1 MRKYKAVINV
11 DRLEL
16 TYQSNESLKLVLS
29 DTEVSEFAFGNLR
42 LLREQSRLYS
52 HEFLIMGT
60 DYDEEH
66 GETERPIGTLYFG
79 SPNPNRQYIYLLFE
93 NAALYD
99 EYLLASRFYVE
110 SVLGLEFLRVSKID
124 IAVDFNFNVVNRF
137 YRLFKN
143 PDYDL
148 IINGKK
154 VADIRTT
161 IPEVMHIAG
170 NTNRKRPFAHHM
182 PVVKNVNGSMLM
194 RAYDKS
200 KEIEEESGKE
210 YIKEN
215 AGFNRLYRLEV
226 SLGCH
231 KVVKKVLDTLAL
243 TDEEL
248 YSLLGHEGTL
258 IDFLVSAL
266 NKLVRVSHRRRSYGI
281 LDVILPNEKV
291 NCQLCNGGLSDYSP

>member
-1 MRKYKAVINV
+1 MKNYKGVISL

-16 TYQSNESLKLVLS
+16 TYESNESLKLVLS
-29 DTEVSEFAFGNLR
+29 DTEESEFVFGQLR
-42 LLREQSRLYS
+42 LVREQSRLYS
-52 HEFLIMGT
+52 HEFLILGS

-66 GETERPIGTLYFG
+66 GETERSIGSLYFG

-99 EYLLASRFYVE
+99 DYLLASRFYVE

-124 IAVDFNFNVVNRF
+124 IAADFNFNVVNRF

-154 VADIRTT
+154 VADIRTN
-161 IPEVMHIAG
+161 IPEVLHIAG

-182 PVVKNVNGSMLM
+182 PVVKNANGNMLM
-194 RAYDKS
+194 RTYDKS

-210 YIKEN
+210 YIREK

-226 SLGCH
+226 SLGSH
-231 KVVKKVLDTLAL
+231 KVVKKVLDSLAM
-243 TDEEL
+243 TDEKL
-248 YSLLGHEGTL
+248 YALLGHESML

-266 NKLVRVSHRRRSYGI
+266 NKLVRASRRRRSYGI
-281 LDVILPNEKV
+281 LDVILPDER
-291 NCQLCNGGLSDYSP
+291 

>member
-1 MRKYKAVINV
+1 MKNYKGVISL

-16 TYQSNESLKLVLS
+16 TYESNESLKLVLS
-29 DTEVSEFAFGNLR
+29 DTEESEFVFGQLR
-42 LLREQSRLYS
+42 LVREQSRLYS
-52 HEFLIMGT
+52 HEFLILGS

-66 GETERPIGTLYFG
+66 GETERSIGSLYFG

-99 EYLLASRFYVE
+99 DYLLASRFYVE

-124 IAVDFNFNVVNRF
+124 IAADFNFNVVNRF

-154 VADIRTT
+154 VADIRTN
-161 IPEVMHIAG
+161 IPEVLHIAG

-182 PVVKNVNGSMLM
+182 PVVKNANGNMLM
-194 RAYDKS
+194 RTYDKS

-210 YIKEN
+210 YIREK

-226 SLGCH
+226 SLGSH
-231 KVVKKVLDTLAL
+231 KVVKKVLDTLAM

-248 YSLLGHEGTL
+248 YALLGHESTL

-266 NKLVRVSHRRRSYGI
+266 NKLVRASRRRRSYGI
-281 LDVILPNEKV
+281 LDVIFPDER
-291 NCQLCNGGLSDYSP
+291 

>member
-1 MRKYKAVINV
+1 
-11 DRLEL
+11 
-16 TYQSNESLKLVLS
+16 
-29 DTEVSEFAFGNLR
+29 
-42 LLREQSRLYS
+42 
-52 HEFLIMGT
+52 MGT

-66 GETERPIGTLYFG
+66 GEAERPIGSLYFG

-99 EYLLASRFYVE
+99 DYLLASRFYIE

-124 IAVDFNFNVVNRF
+124 VAADFNFNVVSRF
-137 YRLFKN
+137 YRLFKD

-154 VADIRTT
+154 VADFWTT
-161 IPEVMHIAG
+161 IPEVLHIAG

-182 PVVKNVNGSMLM
+182 PVVKNANGSMLM
-194 RAYDKS
+194 RTYDKS

-210 YIKEN
+210 YIREN

-226 SLGCH
+226 SLGSH
-231 KVVKKVLDTLAL
+231 KVVKKVLDTLAM

-248 YSLLGHEGTL
+248 YALLGHESTL

-266 NKLVRVSHRRRSYGI
+266 NKLVRVSRRRRSYGI
-281 LDVILPNEKV
+281 LDVILPDE
-291 NCQLCNGGLSDYSP
+291 G

>member
-1 MRKYKAVINV
+1 MRKYNAVINV
-11 DRLEL
+11 DRLEI
-16 TYQSNESLKLVLS
+16 TYEINESLKLVLS
-29 DTEVSEFAFGNLR
+29 DTEESELVFGNLR
-42 LLREQSRLYS
+42 LVREQSRLYT

-66 GETERPIGTLYFG
+66 GEAERPIGTLYFG

-124 IAVDFNFNVVNRF
+124 VAVDFNFNVVNRF
-137 YRLFKN
+137 YRLFKD

-170 NTNRKRPFAHHM
+170 NTNWKRPFAHHT
-182 PVVKNVNGSMLM
+182 PVVKNANGNMLM
-194 RAYDKS
+194 RTYDKS
-200 KEIEEESGKE
+200 KEIEEESSKE
-210 YIKEN
+210 YIREN
-215 AGFNRLYRLEV
+215 VGFNRLYRLET
-226 SLGCH
+226 SLGSH
-231 KVVKKVLDTLAL
+231 KVVKKVLDTLAM

-248 YSLLGHEGTL
+248 YALLGHESTL
-258 IDFLVSAL
+258 IYFLVSAL
-266 NKLVRVSHRRRSYGI
+266 NKLVRVSRRRRSYGI
-281 LDVILPNEKV
+281 LDVILPYEE
-291 NCQLCNGGLSDYSP
+291 

>member
-1 MRKYKAVINV
+1 MRTKKAIINV
-11 DRLEL
+11 DKLEL

-29 DTEVSEFAFGNLR
+29 NTEESEFVFGCLR
-42 LLREQSRLYS
+42 LVREQSRLYS
-52 HEFLIMGT
+52 HEFLIFGT

-79 SPNPNRQYIYLLFE
+79 SPNPNRQYIYLLLD

-110 SVLGLEFLRVSKID
+110 SVLGLEFLQVSKID
-124 IAVDFNFNVVNRF
+124 IAADFNFNVVNRF
-137 YRLFKN
+137 YRLFKD

-154 VADIRTT
+154 VADFWTT
-161 IPEVMHIAG
+161 IPEVLHIAG
-170 NTNRKRPFAHHM
+170 NTNRKRPFARHM
-182 PVVKNVNGSMLM
+182 PVVKNANGSMLM

-210 YIKEN
+210 YIREK
-215 AGFNRLYRLEV
+215 AGFNRLYRIEV
-226 SLGCH
+226 SLGSH

-248 YSLLGHEGTL
+248 YALLGHESTL
-258 IDFLVSAL
+258 IDFLVSGL
-266 NKLVRVSHRRRSYGI
+266 NKLIRVSRRRRSYGI
-281 LDVILPNEKV
+281 LEIILPDER
-291 NCQLCNGGLSDYSP
+291 

>member
-1 MRKYKAVINV
+1 MKNYKGVISL

-16 TYQSNESLKLVLS
+16 TYESNESLKLVLS
-29 DTEVSEFAFGNLR
+29 DTEESEFVFGQLR
-42 LLREQSRLYS
+42 LVREQSRLYS
-52 HEFLIMGT
+52 HEFLIIGT

-93 NAALYD
+93 NAALYN

-124 IAVDFNFNVVNRF
+124 VAVDFNFNVVNRF

-161 IPEVMHIAG
+161 IPDVLHIAG
-170 NTNRKRPFAHHM
+170 KTNRKRPFAHHM
-182 PVVKNVNGSMLM
+182 PVVKNANGSMLM
-194 RAYDKS
+194 RAYNKS
-200 KEIEEESGKE
+200 KEIEEDSGKV
-210 YIKEN
+210 YIREK

-226 SLGCH
+226 SLGSH

-248 YSLLGHEGTL
+248 YALLGHEGTL
-258 IDFLVSAL
+258 IDFLVSTL
-266 NKLVRVSHRRRSYGI
+266 NKLVRVSRRRRSYGI
-281 LDVILPNEKV
+281 LEIILP
-291 NCQLCNGGLSDYSP
+291 D

>member
-1 MRKYKAVINV
+1 MKKYNAVINV

-29 DTEVSEFAFGNLR
+29 DTEESEFVFGHLR
-42 LLREQSRLYS
+42 LVREQSRLYS
-52 HEFLIMGT
+52 HEFLILGSN
-60 DYDEEH
+60 YDEEH
-66 GETERPIGTLYFG
+66 GEKERPIGTLYFG

-124 IAVDFNFNVVNRF
+124 IAADFNFNVVNRF

-154 VADIRTT
+154 VADFWTT
-161 IPEVMHIAG
+161 IPEVLHIAG

-182 PVVKNVNGSMLM
+182 PVVKNANGSMLM

-200 KEIEEESGKE
+200 KEIEEDSGKE
-210 YIKEN
+210 YIREK

-226 SLGCH
+226 SLGSH

-248 YSLLGHEGTL
+248 YALLGHESTL
-258 IDFLVSAL
+258 IDFLVSSL
-266 NKLVRVSHRRRSYGI
+266 NKLIRVSRRRKSHGI
-281 LDVILPNEKV
+281 LEIILPDER
-291 NCQLCNGGLSDYSP
+291 

>member
-1 MRKYKAVINV
+1 MKNYKGVISL

-16 TYQSNESLKLVLS
+16 TYESNESLKLVLS
-29 DTEVSEFAFGNLR
+29 DTEESEFVFGQLR
-42 LLREQSRLYS
+42 LVREQSRLYS
-52 HEFLIMGT
+52 HEFLILGS

-66 GETERPIGTLYFG
+66 GETERSIGSLYFG

-99 EYLLASRFYVE
+99 DYLLASRFYVE

-124 IAVDFNFNVVNRF
+124 IAADFNFNVVNRF
-137 YRLFKN
+137 YRLFKD

-154 VADIRTT
+154 VADFWTT
-161 IPEVMHIAG
+161 IPEVLHIAG
-170 NTNRKRPFAHHM
+170 KTNRKRPFAHHM
-182 PVVKNVNGSMLM
+182 PVVKNANGSMLM

-200 KEIEEESGKE
+200 KEIEEDSGKE
-210 YIKEN
+210 YIREK

-226 SLGCH
+226 SLGSH
-231 KVVKKVLDTLAL
+231 KVVKKVLDSLAM

-248 YSLLGHEGTL
+248 YALLGHESML

-266 NKLVRVSHRRRSYGI
+266 NKLVRASRRRRSYGI
-281 LDVILPNEKV
+281 LDVILPDER
-291 NCQLCNGGLSDYSP
+291 

>member
-1 MRKYKAVINV
+1 MRTKKAIINL

-16 TYQSNESLKLVLS
+16 TYESNESLKLVLS

-42 LLREQSRLYS
+42 LLREQSRLYT

-66 GETERPIGTLYFG
+66 GEAERPIGTLYFG

-124 IAVDFNFNVVNRF
+124 VAVDFNFNVVNRF
-137 YRLFKN
+137 YRLFKD

-161 IPEVMHIAG
+161 IPDVLHIAG
-170 NTNRKRPFAHHM
+170 KTNRKRPFAHHM
-182 PVVKNVNGSMLM
+182 PVVKNANGSMLM

-200 KEIEEESGKE
+200 KEIEEDSGKE
-210 YIKEN
+210 YIREK

-226 SLGCH
+226 SLGSH
-231 KVVKKVLDTLAL
+231 KVVKKVLDGLAL

-248 YSLLGHEGTL
+248 YALLGHEGTL
-258 IDFLVSAL
+258 IDFLVSTL
-266 NKLVRVSHRRRSYGI
+266 NKLVRVSRRRRSYGI
-281 LDVILPNEKV
+281 LDVILPVE
-291 NCQLCNGGLSDYSP
+291 G

>member
-1 MRKYKAVINV
+1 MRTKKAIINL

-29 DTEVSEFAFGNLR
+29 DTEVSEFVFGQLR
-42 LLREQSRLYS
+42 LVREQSRLYS
-52 HEFLIMGT
+52 HEFLILGT

-66 GETERPIGTLYFG
+66 GETERPIGSLYFG

-99 EYLLASRFYVE
+99 DYLLASRFYIE

-124 IAVDFNFNVVNRF
+124 VAVDFNFNVVNRF
-137 YRLFKN
+137 YRLFKD

-154 VADIRTT
+154 VADIRTN
-161 IPEVMHIAG
+161 IPEVLHIAG
-170 NTNRKRPFAHHM
+170 NTNRKRPFAHHT
-182 PVVKNVNGSMLM
+182 PVVKNANGTMLM

-200 KEIEEESGKE
+200 REIDEDSGKE
-210 YIKEN
+210 YIREK
-215 AGFNRLYRLEV
+215 AGFNRLYRMEV
-226 SLGCH
+226 ALGSH

-248 YSLLGHEGTL
+248 YALLGHESTM
-258 IDFLVSAL
+258 IDFLVSGL
-266 NKLVRVSHRRRSYGI
+266 NKLIRVSRRRRSYGI
-281 LDVILPNEKV
+281 LEIILPDER
-291 NCQLCNGGLSDYSP
+291 

>member
-1 MRKYKAVINV
+1 MKNYKGVISL

-16 TYQSNESLKLVLS
+16 TYESNESLKLVLS
-29 DTEVSEFAFGNLR
+29 DTEESEFVFGQLR
-42 LLREQSRLYS
+42 LVREQSRLYS
-52 HEFLIMGT
+52 HEFLILGS

-66 GETERPIGTLYFG
+66 GETERSIGSLYFG

-99 EYLLASRFYVE
+99 DYLLASRFYVE

-124 IAVDFNFNVVNRF
+124 IAADFNFNVVNRF
-137 YRLFKN
+137 YRLFKD

-154 VADIRTT
+154 VADFWTT
-161 IPEVMHIAG
+161 IPEVLHIAG
-170 NTNRKRPFAHHM
+170 KTNRKRPFAHHM
-182 PVVKNVNGSMLM
+182 PVVKNANGSMLM

-200 KEIEEESGKE
+200 KEIEEDSGKE
-210 YIKEN
+210 YIREK

-226 SLGCH
+226 SLGSH
-231 KVVKKVLDTLAL
+231 KVVKKVLDSLAM

-248 YSLLGHEGTL
+248 YALLGHESML

-266 NKLVRVSHRRRSYGI
+266 NKLVRASRRRRSYGI
-281 LDVILPNEKV
+281 LDVILHDER
-291 NCQLCNGGLSDYSP
+291 

>member
-1 MRKYKAVINV
+1 MRTKKAIINL

-16 TYQSNESLKLVLS
+16 TYESNESLKLVLS
-29 DTEVSEFAFGNLR
+29 DTEVSEFVFGQLR
-42 LLREQSRLYS
+42 LVREQSRLYS

-66 GETERPIGTLYFG
+66 GEAERPIGTLYFG

-124 IAVDFNFNVVNRF
+124 VAVDFNFNVVNRF
-137 YRLFKN
+137 YRLFKD

-161 IPEVMHIAG
+161 IPDVLHIAG
-170 NTNRKRPFAHHM
+170 KTNRKRPFAHHM
-182 PVVKNVNGSMLM
+182 PVVKNANGSMLM

-200 KEIEEESGKE
+200 KEIEEDSGKE
-210 YIKEN
+210 YIREK
-215 AGFNRLYRLEV
+215 AGFNRLYRMEV
-226 SLGCH
+226 SLGSH

-248 YSLLGHEGTL
+248 YALLGHESTM
-258 IDFLVSAL
+258 IDFLVSGL
-266 NKLVRVSHRRRSYGI
+266 NKLIRVSRRRRSYGI
-281 LDVILPNEKV
+281 LEIILPDER
-291 NCQLCNGGLSDYSP
+291 

>member
-1 MRKYKAVINV
+1 MRTKKAIINL

-16 TYQSNESLKLVLS
+16 TYESNESLKLVLS

-42 LLREQSRLYS
+42 LLREQSRLYT

-66 GETERPIGTLYFG
+66 GEAERPIGTLYFG

-110 SVLGLEFLRVSKID
+110 SVLGLDFLRVSKID
-124 IAVDFNFNVVNRF
+124 VAVDFNFNVVNRF
-137 YRLFKN
+137 YRLFKD

-161 IPEVMHIAG
+161 IPDVLHIAG
-170 NTNRKRPFAHHM
+170 KTNRKRPFAHHM
-182 PVVKNVNGSMLM
+182 PVVKNANGSMLM

-200 KEIEEESGKE
+200 KEIEEDSGKE
-210 YIKEN
+210 YIREK

-226 SLGCH
+226 SLGSH

-248 YSLLGHEGTL
+248 YALLGHEGTL
-258 IDFLVSAL
+258 IDFLVSTL
-266 NKLVRVSHRRRSYGI
+266 NKLVRVSRRRRSYGI
-281 LDVILPNEKV
+281 LDVILPDE
-291 NCQLCNGGLSDYSP
+291 G